1 MNTVEKLNQLA
12 EWRSAVNEIYAEK
25 QVLIESLYTPE
36 LKQKIQDIENE
47 FKPKAESMNNS
58 ITNLETSI
66 KADVI
71 QSGETAQG
79 DQLEAVFASGRKS
92 WDTKGMDEAIKV
104 LPQLEQ
110 FKKQGD
116 PYVTIRARKSAK

>member
-1 MNTVEKLNQLA
+1 MNTSEKLNQLA

-36 LKQKIQDIENE
+36 LKQKIQDIEDE

-71 QSGETAQG
+71 LAGETAQG
-79 DQLEAVFASGRKS
+79 DQLEAVFASGRTS
-92 WDTKGMDEAIKV
+92 WDTKGLDKAIKV
-104 LPQLEQ
+104 IPTLAQY
-110 FKKQGD
+110 KKQGE
-116 PYVTIRARKSAK
+116 PYVTIRARKGAK